1 MLSPLTIYH
10 LSADN
15 FVRCQAQ
22 NWIVGHLDGCCHCQR
37 VPRPSQM
44 SLQPTANMWPLGQCL
59 WHAIICLEK
68 RRRGVVRKP
77 CLYTCIH
84 HRVADGL
91 DQIIFCVKGR
101 VKFQNATAADASR
114 RRHNRASCVAATDAS
129 CKRHNRGAP
138 WENAEAIRMRLWFT
152 GATQQIYKRMHEGN
166 RCGFERQR

>member
-1 MLSPLTIYH
+1 MFRPLTIYH
-10 LSADN
+10 LSTDN
-15 FVRCQAQ
+15 FVRCQAP
-22 NWIVGHLDGCCHCQR
+22 NWIVGHLDGCCQCQR

-44 SLQPTANMWPLGQCL
+44 SLQPTANMWPFGQWL

-68 RRRGVVRKP
+68 RRRGVVRNP

-101 VKFQNATAADASR
+101 VKFQNVTAADASH
-114 RRHNRASCVAATDAS
+114 RRHNRASCVAAADAS

-138 WENAEAIRMRLWFT
+138 WENPAAIWMRLRFSS
-152 GATQQIYKRMHEGN
+152 GSSQQIYKRMH
-166 RCGFERQR
+166 